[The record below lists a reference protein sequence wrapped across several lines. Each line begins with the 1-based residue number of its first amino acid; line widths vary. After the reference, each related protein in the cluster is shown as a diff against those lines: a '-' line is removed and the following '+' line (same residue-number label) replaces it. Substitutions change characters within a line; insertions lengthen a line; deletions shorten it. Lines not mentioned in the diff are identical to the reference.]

1 MKNKKLVLVTPI
13 IKNLITNFSLEKM
26 EKIEKRIKKEVNS
39 TIEYIKF
46 AQEVLEIPEDIAEQ
60 IDFRLTIDEDES
72 TLRIGWL
79 TFNSLHTMKNEV
91 DIFKFI
97 MRTMH
102 ISSNEIK
109 IQEQLPNGFYHDE
122 NGDLFFS

>member
-13 IKNLITNFSLEKM
+13 LKNLITNFSLEKM

-39 TIEYIKF
+39 TIQDIKF

-79 TFNSLHTMKNEV
+79 TFNSLHTMKNDV
-91 DIFKFI
+91 DSFKFI
-97 MRTMH
+97 MRAMH
-102 ISSNEIK
+102 IASDEIK

-122 NGDLFFS
+122 NGDFFFS

>member
-13 IKNLITNFSLEKM
+13 LKNLITNFSLEKM

-39 TIEYIKF
+39 TIEDIKF

-79 TFNSLHTMKNEV
+79 SFNSLHTMNN
-91 DIFKFI
+91 DIDSFKFI
-97 MRTMH
+97 MRAMH
-102 ISSNEIK
+102 IASDEIK

-122 NGDLFFS
+122 NGDLLFS

>member
-39 TIEYIKF
+39 TIEDIKF
-46 AQEVLEIPEDIAEQ
+46 AQEVLEIPEDIVEQ
-60 IDFRLTIDEDES
+60 IDFRLTIDENES

-79 TFNSLHTMKNEV
+79 SFNSLHTMNN
-91 DIFKFI
+91 DIDSFKFI
-97 MRTMH
+97 MRAMH
-102 ISSNEIK
+102 IASDEIK

-122 NGDLFFS
+122 NGDLLFS

>member
-39 TIEYIKF
+39 TIEDIKF

-79 TFNSLHTMKNEV
+79 TFNSLHTMNN
-91 DIFKFI
+91 DIDSFKFI

-102 ISSNEIK
+102 IASDEIK

-122 NGDLFFS
+122 NGDLLFS

>member
-26 EKIEKRIKKEVNS
+26 EKIEKRIKKEVNR

-72 TLRIGWL
+72 TLRIGLL